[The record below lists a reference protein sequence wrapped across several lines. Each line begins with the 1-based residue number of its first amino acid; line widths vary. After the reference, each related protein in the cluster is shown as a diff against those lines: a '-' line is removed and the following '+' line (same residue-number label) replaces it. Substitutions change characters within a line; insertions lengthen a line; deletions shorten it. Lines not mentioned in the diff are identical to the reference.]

1 MLDNTF
7 SWVTGFFGKDTETSP
22 LPYSA
27 TSSPTADAANQIPRA
42 LTSSNTEEDEWVFLD
57 ASGQIIASASNPEP
71 PSDVA
76 GKVSTVRK
84 MTRKERKEAFRIK
97 HQKSDEPEDRGREIL
112 AALKDREL
120 KASKFRKMACR

>member
-7 SWVTGFFGKDTETSP
+7 SWVTGFFGKDTQSTP
-22 LPYSA
+22 LPFSATA
-27 TSSPTADAANQIPRA
+27 TSSAAAGSQIPRS
-42 LTSSNTEEDEWVFLD
+42 LSSNPEEDEWVFLD
-57 ASGQIIASASNPEP
+57 ASGQIIASGSKPEP
-71 PSDVA
+71 PSDVV

-97 HQKSDEPEDRGREIL
+97 HERSEQDPGREML